1 MTFPNIK
8 YKEVISSTLLNARDS
23 GQTSVSLSWYLKEEA
38 DYIASTYE
46 PHIDFGDFKSQWTRR
61 IIEMARTL
69 NIPMEN
75 DSPSWNVVLAAILRR
90 SDGNNKNQQTGATPI
105 SNNYTTS
112 SVTDET
118 ATTTTTTFHTTTTTS
133 SESARKLSKADIDKV
148 QQMYDDLQPERMWI
162 LSTGKPVEKEMQKF
176 AQECEYEHPVHSLI
190 LDPTDPC
197 WKAYFTP
204 QELRQ
209 IQSYQSVSIPSFP
222 DHLKTYLGTFSKM
235 RTVQEIDDQLRAS
248 PIFSLE
254 NADLRWIQKTIMDVV
269 NMYAYGFFP
278 TTRESETDYVY
289 HVWGM
294 IRSCLS
300 PARIKIFSGIDSKAS
315 IERRNSDRQAAGITS
330 MRRRRRGKK
339 PDMIFAYDA
348 LELGCTEAGLSDD
361 GPTGTKEIKEG
372 VLKIPKELKN
382 MLLRLVAVAPQN
394 RHDISTIGFI
404 ISGLQISMLVM
415 DIPCGYVCR
424 LSRTDRYAFPIS
436 PDFMSKQLTPIL
448 QLIYSAKELMLKTID
463 KLRASDTVPVS
474 FISGADDT
482 PIPPAFISPSS
493 STTTSSTSSRTRK
506 RKSPNAK

>member
-1 MTFPNIK
+1 
-8 YKEVISSTLLNARDS
+8 
-23 GQTSVSLSWYLKEEA
+23 
-38 DYIASTYE
+38 
-46 PHIDFGDFKSQWTRR
+46 
-61 IIEMARTL
+61 MARAL
-69 NIPMEN
+69 SIPMEN

-90 SDGNNKNQQTGATPI
+90 KDSDKDNNQPTDATTL
-105 SNNYTTS
+105 SNYTTS

-118 ATTTTTTFHTTTTTS
+118 TTTTTFHTTS
-133 SESARKLSKADIDKV
+133 SESARKLSKAEIDKV
-148 QQMYDDLQPERMWI
+148 QQVYNDLQPEKMWT
-162 LSTGKPVEKEMQKF
+162 LSTGKAVEKEMQKF
-176 AQECEYEHPVHSLI
+176 ARECEYEHPVHSLI

-197 WKAYFTP
+197 WKTYFTS
-204 QELRQ
+204 QELHQ
-209 IQSYQSVSIPSFP
+209 IQSYQPVSIPSFP
-222 DHLKTYLGTFSKM
+222 KDLQTYLDTFSKM
-235 RTVQEIDDQLRAS
+235 RTVEEIDEQLRSS

-254 NADLRWIQKTIMDVV
+254 DADLRWIQKTIMDVV
-269 NMYAYGFFP
+269 SMYAYGFFP

-289 HVWGM
+289 CIWGM

-339 PDMIFAYDA
+339 PDMIFAYDTM
-348 LELGCTEAGLSDD
+348 ELGCTEAGLNDD

-382 MLLRLVAVAPQN
+382 MLLRLVTLGPRN
-394 RHDISTIGFI
+394 RHDINTTGFI

-424 LSRTDRYAFPIS
+424 LSRTDRYAFPVS

-448 QLIYSAKELMLKTID
+448 QLIYSAKELMLTTIE

-482 PIPPAFISPSS
+482 PIPPAFVSPSS
-493 STTTSSTSSRTRK
+493 STTTSSSSSRTRK
-506 RKSPNAK
+506 RRSPNVK